1 MYEAFFKLQER
12 PFSAAPLAS
21 RYFPSANIE
30 YARQSLRRAI
40 DRAEGAGLVVGPSGT
55 GKSLLL
61 QVLGDEFRDRFR
73 PVLLTSGRLTTAKA
87 LLQAILFELNL
98 PYRHMDESELRL
110 SLVDH
115 LSPPKLACDGLLLLI
130 DEAHG
135 MSWRLFEEVRMI
147 TNFVRDGEPRVRVVL
162 AGSPKLEERFASPRL
177 DSFSQRLAVRC
188 YLESLSREETTAYVR
203 AQIENVGGSA
213 DRVFGEDAYSAIF
226 RATDG
231 IPRLINQVCDHAL
244 LLTSL
249 GGLKTVGA
257 TAIEEAWADLQQLP
271 APWNASESPKTAGTR
286 VIEFGGLDD
295 ASDDLPEAIPFR
307 AGTVPST
314 TAPPSVVE
322 FGHFDAD
329 PAVQLDRL
337 EAQLSE
343 LDEDFQPAGSICPE
357 VELIFQGGKNPFGEE
372 FAEEEIV
379 LDRYASLEADVF
391 DQRPLV
397 SCTEGLELSKLL
409 APHTR
414 QTAEP
419 VVPIH
424 PSVAATA
431 KAQVGDSSVSK
442 VEAATAEYTDEDED
456 ADLIIVEDDTPGAT
470 HSVPAPLVR
479 KQEYRQL
486 FAKLRRG

>member
-1 MYEAFFKLQER
+1 MYEAYYKLQER
-12 PFSAAPLAS
+12 PFAAAPLAS
-21 RYFPSANIE
+21 RYFPAANIE
-30 YARQSLRRAI
+30 HARQSLRRAI

-61 QVLGDEFRDRFR
+61 QVLADEFRDRFH
-73 PVLLTSGRLTTAKA
+73 PVLLTSGRLTTARA

-115 LSPPKLACDGLLLLI
+115 LSPPKLVCDGLLLLI
-130 DEAHG
+130 DEAHS
-135 MSWRLFEEVRMI
+135 MSWRLLEEVRMI

-162 AGSPKLEERFASPRL
+162 AGNPKLEERFASPRM
-177 DSFSQRLAVRC
+177 DSFAQRLAVRS
-188 YLESLSREETTAYVR
+188 YLESLSRDETTAYVR
-203 AQIENVGGSA
+203 AQIENVAGLP
-213 DRVFGEDAYSAIF
+213 DRVFSEDAYAAIY

-244 LLTSL
+244 LLSSL
-249 GGLKTVGA
+249 GGTRVVGA
-257 TAIEEAWADLQQLP
+257 SAIEEAWADLQQLP
-271 APWNASESPKTAGTR
+271 APWNSSDSPKAVGTR

-295 ASDDLPEAIPFR
+295 ESDDLPEAIPFR
-307 AGTVPST
+307 AGTTPSST
-314 TAPPSVVE
+314 VAESVVE
-322 FGHFDAD
+322 IGHTSRD
-329 PAVQLDRL
+329 PAAQLDRL
-337 EAQLSE
+337 EAQLNA
-343 LDEDFQPAGSICPE
+343 LDEEFQPAGLIRPE
-357 VELIFQGGKNPFGEE
+357 VELIFQGGKSPFGEE
-372 FAEEEIV
+372 FVEEEIV

-397 SCTEGLELSKLL
+397 SCAEGRELSKLL
-409 APHTR
+409 APHAR
-414 QTAEP
+414 QPAES

-424 PSVAATA
+424 SSVAASA
-431 KAQVGDSSVSK
+431 KPQTVGSPASTT
-442 VEAATAEYTDEDED
+442 EAARAEFTEEDED
-456 ADLIIVEDDTPGAT
+456 ADLIIVEDDTHVAT